1 MYTYMHLLTGE
12 LNIHLCILTSIH
24 RELTAELQVCF
35 IMSTKTG
42 VRLKDSCKDSLISLS
57 AAEKYITCCIH
68 VSIISFGSKEKNE
81 NY

>member
-1 MYTYMHLLTGE
+1 MYASVP
-12 LNIHLCILTSIH
+12 LTSMH
-24 RELTAELQVCF
+24 NELTAELQVCF

-57 AAEKYITCCIH
+57 AAEKYITCCIY
-68 VSIISFGSKEKNE
+68 VSIISFGSKEKNK